1 MDCAR
6 NARAWSH
13 CINGGNYH
21 GKKVVFIH
29 RTCIIEM
36 VLQIFFSYLTVAR
49 GTGRLGLKMSENRNL
64 DVRSYLLW
72 ISNALFYISA
82 LDFFVVCLQ
91 FLFSCNKVFSLA
103 GQFVLKAKV
112 VDGPIVVVT
121 GTWACQK
128 SAAPFGEWFNLH
140 ALLYCWA
147 KVLCLQAIEQ

>member
-1 MDCAR
+1 VHYR
-6 NARAWSH
+6 NGFP
-13 CINGGNYH
+13 N
-21 GKKVVFIH
+21 
-29 RTCIIEM
+29 
-36 VLQIFFSYLTVAR
+36 FFSYLTVAR

-64 DVRSYLLW
+64 DVRSYLLR

-112 VDGPIVVVT
+112 VDWPIVVVT

-128 SAAPFGEWFNLH
+128 SAAPFGE
-140 ALLYCWA
+140 
-147 KVLCLQAIEQ
+147 